1 MQISL
6 DFLNLHPLDLLLVSF
21 QFFRL
26 ISFPFCQHR
35 VDQHR
40 HLPGRRRDRLLTAG
54 VEGHPRKKFTSG
66 FESFM
71 LPIELAT
78 CRNVLGRF
86 DLFFNVFR
94 ESTLPPVNATDVVG
108 PVLNEAL
115 PHPH

>member
-54 VEGHPRKKFTSG
+54 VEGHPTKEIHQRIRVLHVANRIG
-66 FESFM
+66 H
-71 LPIELAT
+71 LPERI
-78 CRNVLGRF
+78 GQIRF
-86 DLFFNVFR
+86 IF
-94 ESTLPPVNATDVVG
+94 
-108 PVLNEAL
+108 
-115 PHPH
+115 